1 MSSTDAEIK
10 RLLDEIHVADPP
22 APHAPETAR
31 FDQNFILIDRAMGQ
45 VFDRLGKLEKRPPRP
60 RRTGSAARVN
70 PDSIRLFWWTLGLN
84 VVFAAAALT
93 ASYAGLYAMARYTHL
108 PSWLWWI
115 VPLFIDLPLAYSSL
129 NAMVLKRR
137 GQSVV
142 IPWLIMGVLAV
153 ASATIN
159 VIHVLSS
166 AGWLLTPETA
176 AGAALMGAAPLLL
189 LIGWEEVIRL
199 SVKPPTKAERI
210 EHGTTK
216 KKGRR

>member
-1 MSSTDAEIK
+1 MTSTSPQT
-10 RLLDEIHVADPP
+10 R
-22 APHAPETAR
+22 APERHGDLDPSDYLPAIQRIDGNLARVETAFGR
-31 FDQNFILIDRAMGQ
+31 
-45 VFDRLGKLEKRPPRP
+45 VFDRLVKLEKRPPR
-60 RRTGSAARVN
+60 RSARTGSAARIN
-70 PDSIRLFWWTLGLN
+70 PDSFRLFQWTLALN
-84 VVFAAAALT
+84 VTFAAAALT
-93 ASYAGLYAMARYTHL
+93 ASYAGLYAMAQYTHL
-108 PSWLWWI
+108 PPWLWWI

-142 IPWLIMGVLAV
+142 VPWLIMGVLAV

-166 AGWLLTPETA
+166 AEWLLSPETI

-216 KKGRR
+216 RKGRR